1 MLEMLKNYS
10 FYDWCLMIL
19 VCSFIGFL
27 IENSWLAVTKG
38 FIDNRNMH
46 LPFLLGY
53 GLSVVA
59 CYAVMGLPDNSPDI
73 RYFVGVFLF
82 VSSGEIILG
91 KTVELVC
98 GFFYWDYTR
107 LPLHVTRYTSVFTSL
122 GFATAITFFMRSVFP
137 HIMEIS
143 AFMDLESFHNLE
155 AFALIVI
162 TVDFMASFAK
172 MHKRHGLFELW
183 RINLRHTGENET
195 ADDVHTKVA

>member
-1 MLEMLKNYS
+1 MLEMLNDFS

-122 GFATAITFFMRSVFP
+122 GFAAAITFFMRSVFP
-137 HIMEIS
+137 NIMEIS
-143 AFMDLESFHNLE
+143 AFLDMESFHNFE

-162 TVDFMASFAK
+162 TVDFLASFSK

-183 RINLRHTGENET
+183 RINLRHTGESEN
-195 ADDVHTKVA
+195 ADDVHTRVA

>member
-1 MLEMLKNYS
+1 MLEMLKDFS

-59 CYAVMGLPDNSPDI
+59 CYVVMGLPDNSPDI

-122 GFATAITFFMRSVFP
+122 GFAAAITVFMRSAFP
-137 HIMEIS
+137 RIMELS
-143 AFMDLESFHNLE
+143 AFLNYESFHNLE
-155 AFALIVI
+155 VFATIVI
-162 TVDFMASFAK
+162 TVDFMASFSK
-172 MHKRHGLFELW
+172 MPSRHGLLELW
-183 RINLRHTGENET
+183 RIDLWRRGERENSE
-195 ADDVHTKVA
+195 DVHTKVA

>member
-1 MLEMLKNYS
+1 MLEMIKDFS

-27 IENSWLAVTKG
+27 IENSWLAITKG

-82 VSSGEIILG
+82 VSCGEIILG
-91 KTVELVC
+91 KAVELIC

-137 HIMEIS
+137 EIMELS
-143 AFMDLESFHNLE
+143 TFLDMESFHHLE
-155 AFALIVI
+155 VFAMIVI

-172 MHKRHGLFELW
+172 MHRLHGLLNIW
-183 RINLRHTGENET
+183 RIDIWHKGESED
-195 ADDVHTKVA
+195 ADNVHTKIA

>member
-1 MLEMLKNYS
+1 MLEMLKDYS

-27 IENSWLAVTKG
+27 IENTWLAFTKG
-38 FIDNRNMH
+38 FVDNRNMH

-59 CYAVMGLPDNSPDI
+59 CYTVMGLPADSPDI

-82 VSSGEIILG
+82 VSCGEIILG
-91 KTVELVC
+91 KAVELIC
-98 GFFYWDYTR
+98 GFFYWDYSR
-107 LPLHVTRYTSVFTSL
+107 LPFHITRYTSVFTSL
-122 GFATAITFFMRSVFP
+122 GFAAAITFFMRSVFP
-137 HIMEIS
+137 SIMEVS
-143 AFMDLESFHNLE
+143 ALLDLESFHNLE

-172 MHKRHGLFELW
+172 MHKKHGLLEIW
-183 RINLRHTGENET
+183 RVDLRHNDASENTGD
-195 ADDVHTKVA
+195 AHTGIA

>member
-1 MLEMLKNYS
+1 MLEMLKDFS

-59 CYAVMGLPDNSPDI
+59 CYVVMGLPDNSPDM

-122 GFATAITFFMRSVFP
+122 GFAAAITVFMRSVFP
-137 HIMEIS
+137 RIMEMS
-143 AFMDLESFHNLE
+143 SFLNYESFHNLE
-155 AFALIVI
+155 VFATIVI
-162 TVDFMASFAK
+162 TVDFMASFSK
-172 MHKRHGLFELW
+172 MHSRHGLLELW
-183 RINLRHTGENET
+183 RIDLWRRGERENSE
-195 ADDVHTKVA
+195 DVHTKVA